1 VTRYVYICSHR
12 HSGSTLL
19 DLLLGS
25 HSRIESLGEISFLS
39 QDLALNLPC
48 TCGLRIRECTVW
60 QTVID
65 RLSAQLG
72 TDIMAN
78 PYALH
83 LGYPLADVTVDRT
96 HQTRAYRARRELM
109 LGMYYL
115 RMRFGARFLDP
126 LLGRMR
132 RSFANNF
139 RVYDAARE
147 VLNADLVVDSSKTY
161 LKALGIYQQNPE
173 QVRVILL
180 TRDGRGVLYSNIR
193 RKRSRNESVAGWVTQ
208 HTRALPLFRQHIRP
222 DHLLFVKYEAVT
234 VDPAREM
241 SRICRFLGV
250 DFEPAMLDFTAKVH
264 HSTDGNNMRL
274 QRSASIRVDNQW
286 MERLSEDDLRYFE
299 QHAGWLNRELGYT

>member
-48 TCGLRIRECTVW
+48 TCGVPIRECTVW
-60 QTVID
+60 QGVIE
-65 RLSAQLG
+65 RLSKQLG
-72 TDIMAN
+72 VNIMAS

-83 LGYPLADVTVDRT
+83 LGYPLADVTVDLA
-96 HQTRAYRARRELM
+96 HQTRGYRLRRELM

-115 RMRFGARFLDP
+115 RMRFGASLLDP
-126 LLGRMR
+126 LLGPMR
-132 RSFANNF
+132 QSFVNNF
-139 RVYDAARE
+139 RVYDAARD
-147 VLNADLVVDSSKTY
+147 VLNADIVVDSSKTY
-161 LKALGIYQQNPE
+161 LKALGIYQHDPRQA
-173 QVRVILL
+173 RVILL
-180 TRDGRGVLYSNIR
+180 TRDGRGVLYSNIKR
-193 RKRSRNESVAGWVTQ
+193 RRSRNESVAGWVTQ
-208 HTRALPLFRQHIRP
+208 HTRALPLFRRHIRP
-222 DHLLFVKYEAVT
+222 DHLLFVKYEGMTA
-234 VDPAREM
+234 DPAREM
-241 SRICRFLGV
+241 TRICRFLGV

-274 QRSASIRVDNQW
+274 QRSGSIRVDNQW